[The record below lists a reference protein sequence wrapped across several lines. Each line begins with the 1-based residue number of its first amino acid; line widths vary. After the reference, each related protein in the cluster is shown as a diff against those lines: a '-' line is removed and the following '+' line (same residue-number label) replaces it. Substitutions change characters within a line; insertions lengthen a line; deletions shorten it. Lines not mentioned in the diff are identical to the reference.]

1 MDDLSGPLRK
11 RRRSE
16 AIKLIWPST
25 CANFRRWLTHDQYMG
40 IIWLVVFNIFLSI
53 IYGMSSFPLTFIFF
67 RGVETTNK
75 LCIYLYIYM
84 GIWWNL
90 VLYTKPIYSEFR
102 PKFFWLPKRW
112 SMTHHA
118 RPSLQALLLQTTP
131 CARPWWPPNGWPVWP
146 GTTQNMV
153 LIHPHG
159 RFNRHRLILTRW
171 FFWWSGNGE
180 PDL

>member
-1 MDDLSGPLRK
+1 MINTWSVYGNYLVGGFQHFFFHH
-11 RRRSE
+11 
-16 AIKLIWPST
+16 IWDVILPIDFHIFQRGW
-25 CANFRRWLTHDQYMG
+25 NHQQVMYLFIYM
-40 IIWLVVFNIFLSI
+40 
-53 IYGMSSFPLTFIFF
+53 
-67 RGVETTNK
+67 
-75 LCIYLYIYM
+75 YM

-159 RFNRHRLILTRW
+159 RFNRHRLILTPW

>member
-1 MDDLSGPLRK
+1 MINTWSVYG
-11 RRRSE
+11 
-16 AIKLIWPST
+16 
-25 CANFRRWLTHDQYMG
+25 NY
-40 IIWLVVFNIFLSI
+40 LVGGFQHFFSI
-53 IYGMSSFPLTFIFF
+53 IYGMSSFPLTVIFF